1 MPKKQFGENLKD
13 ENREHKNVPFRL
25 MPRPNMLILQLFV
38 LWNATRRYNREKK
51 RPAKQR
57 IECKLERFETVEK
70 LVAKRSKRKNVQIPR
85 KIKAN
90 TENELN
96 TK

>member
-1 MPKKQFGENLKD
+1 
-13 ENREHKNVPFRL
+13 

-38 LWNATRRYNREKK
+38 LWNATRRYNKEKK
-51 RPAKQR
+51 RLAKQR